1 MGWSLVY
8 SEDEFKTIEHSQF
21 LPIHSSAGQSMP
33 ILDNQVPIPGQS
45 VTSYVVNHRTSP
57 LCWMVTTSL
66 LGGQTSSPQVAIQFR
81 SHPIHG
87 QCMPI
92 LHQFQVNPVPVR
104 CQWGAN
110 LRSIFHSN
118 PTWPICQLRPTR
130 ANSCQSMPILA
141 IPMPISGHFREPFV
155 PLT

>member
-118 PTWPICQLRPTR
+118 PIGQFVNCDQPEPILV
-130 ANSCQSMPILA
+130 NLCQSWPFQCQFQA
-141 IPMPISGHFREPFV
+141 IFGSH
-155 PLT
+155 LSL

>member
-1 MGWSLVY
+1 
-8 SEDEFKTIEHSQF
+8 
-21 LPIHSSAGQSMP
+21 MP

-118 PTWPICQLRPTR
+118 PTWPICQLRPNR

-141 IPMPISGHFREPFV
+141 IPMPISCHFREPFV
-155 PLT
+155 PKGIPNPWTNRCQFQAITVNHLSL